1 MKVKLHREAV
11 SAETHFMAREPENGQ
26 FSLERVEQVELGVYS
41 DNDRARHMY
50 RKMGFREYGMN
61 PRAFKLKDGTYR
73 DEIIMANIFE
83 S

>member
-1 MKVKLHREAV
+1 MSKT
-11 SAETHFMAREPENGQ
+11 SGGGY
-26 FSLERVEQVELGVYS
+26 EQAELGVYS

-50 RKMGFREYGMN
+50 KKMGFKEYGMN

-83 S
+83 